1 MQIKPR
7 KAKTS
12 LSSNILSS
20 SKKMPHAHPTI
31 REIGVWFVFFCKT
44 PSPAIRLVGVVLLC
58 GGVRF
63 FYSFFFFVPN
73 YLGEEQPGYSG
84 DLLITDIDKEIFK

>member
-1 MQIKPR
+1 MQIKLR
-7 KAKTS
+7 NAKTS

-20 SKKMPHAHPTI
+20 SKKMPHAHPHNK
-31 REIGVWFVFFCKT
+31 RKRVFFFCKT

-58 GGVRF
+58 GGVMF
-63 FYSFFFFVPN
+63 FYSFLFFFPN
-73 YLGEEQPGYSG
+73 CLEEEQPGHSG